1 QTKTPYPRCS
11 RFAMRSDISPLGCSL
26 RRPQGGGYSRPN
38 RNGTGPAF
46 AKAPARRAA
55 PVPPTKIN
63 RKNKNG
69 ALGFPLPFCG
79 IIKRVPKKDVNLPF
93 ACEGDLSRK
102 TDSYDKQQ
110 SPGSEQLE

>member
-1 QTKTPYPRCS
+1 MLKMSVNPSEFSIVKPCS
-11 RFAMRSDISPLGCSL
+11 RFAVRSVLQ
-26 RRPQGGGYSRPN
+26 RYRA
-38 RNGTGPAF
+38 TGPCDCA
-46 AKAPARRAA
+46 AHRAA
-55 PVPPTKIN
+55 ATGSKQKRPIRAQV

-102 TDSYDKQQ
+102 TDGYDKQQ